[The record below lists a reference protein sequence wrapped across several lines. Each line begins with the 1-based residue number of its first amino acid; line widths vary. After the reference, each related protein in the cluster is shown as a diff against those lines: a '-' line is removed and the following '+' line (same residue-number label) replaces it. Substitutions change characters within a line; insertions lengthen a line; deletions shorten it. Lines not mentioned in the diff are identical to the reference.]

1 MKKIEEI
8 RSEIKE
14 KKYDIMPNQKT
25 STIPLYKKLKAGIIA
40 LFAKDKNQHRDS
52 FLKAGAVLASIPAI
66 VFSVT
71 ACQVETEEEHTL
83 VQKSVE
89 NFTSVSELKE
99 ECEKIYNVKDH
110 VIAIIEN
117 TIKDNYGENVK
128 ICSIY
133 YDWKDKFDGD
143 IFAIV
148 NINGKVEMLKFLN
161 QIDIEDISKTTYK
174 NGTYKLEDNVLKY
187 YTYLGENAIDLKDKS
202 FFVDEK
208 TGDLIIIE
216 NLNMLDAKIKESFG
230 KFEKV
235 DTNLSYNLDEEKQND
250 AKYAMQY
257 FLQSDTEA
265 FFLNTSLLYDENQD
279 KTICSI
285 SYLSSAKTYNLIKF
299 EFSGNVIDENGLLDK
314 DKAEEQFKY
323 YEVKTSEI
331 KTNTTKTAPVAI
343 IKEEMPQTIKFSSNQ
358 EYIDNGNL
366 PPEQIEINSWE
377 ELFNAFGEENSF
389 LIKDK
394 ILKLIKN
401 SITNSEKLYSEL
413 GNNAGINNVETL
425 KLYLDFEGSD
435 LLNIKVLCRYKFSDS
450 QFSIQIVT
458 FSFFQPINY
467 KDFDVKLYKKYDDR
481 NDGDLFLK
489 TENGIIV
496 IRFDYLINK
505 LDNSYVENKTHEG
518 SYADPPLNQ
527 TKFFNDLLLPLA
539 EKEGLIAD
547 SSTLYKN
554 YILKYSNKR
563 YKVEGYYYDSKTQLY
578 KEIYF
583 YLNDDGSSTIE
594 EACQNA
600 VDNGEYEIVFGT
612 EKVITADGI
621 EIDLTDGEYQ
631 SASNII
637 DENEK

>member
-1 MKKIEEI
+1 MKLK
-8 RSEIKE
+8 K

-25 STIPLYKKLKAGIIA
+25 GTIPLYKKLKAGIIA
-40 LFAKDKNQHRDS
+40 LFAKDKNQHRES
-52 FLKAGAVLASIPAI
+52 LLKAGAILATVPAI

-71 ACQVETEEEHTL
+71 ACQVETEESHEL

-89 NFTSVSELKE
+89 TFTSVSEFEE
-99 ECEKIYNVKDH
+99 ECEKIYSVQDK
-110 VIAIIEN
+110 VIANIEN
-117 TIKDNYGENVK
+117 TIKNNYGKDTK

-143 IFAIV
+143 VFAIV
-148 NINGKVEMLKFLN
+148 NINDKIEVLKFSN
-161 QIDIEDISKTTYK
+161 EINIEDISKITYK
-174 NGTYKLEDNVLKY
+174 NGTYKLEDNILKF
-187 YTYLGENAIDLKDKS
+187 YTYLGENSLDLTNQK
-202 FFVDEK
+202 FYVEEE
-208 TGDLIIIE
+208 TGDLILIE
-216 NLNMLDAKIKESFG
+216 NFDSLDAEIKKSFG
-230 KFEKV
+230 KFEQV
-235 DTNLSYNLDEEKQND
+235 NANLSNNLDIEKQND

-257 FLQSDTEA
+257 FLQSDTETL
-265 FFLNTSLLYDENQD
+265 FLNTSLSYDENQD
-279 KTICSI
+279 KTIYSV

-299 EFSGNVIDENGLLDK
+299 EFSGNVVTENGLLDK

-323 YEVKTSEI
+323 YEVKTSGI
-331 KTNTTKTAPVAI
+331 KTNTVATAPVAL
-343 IKEEMPQTIKFSSNQ
+343 IKEDLPQTLEFSSNQ
-358 EYIDNGNL
+358 EYIDNENL

-377 ELFNAFGEENSF
+377 ELFNVFGEENSF

-394 ILKLIKN
+394 ILELIKN
-401 SITNSEKLYSEL
+401 SITNSKKLYSEL

-435 LLNIKVLCRYKFSDS
+435 LLNIKVLCRYKFSDN

-637 DENEK
+637 

>member
-1 MKKIEEI
+1 MKKIEKI
-8 RSEIKE
+8 RNEIKE
-14 KKYDIMPNQKT
+14 KKYNIMPNQKT
-25 STIPLYKKLKAGIIA
+25 GTIPLYKKLKAGIIA
-40 LFAKDKNQHRDS
+40 LFAKDKNQHRKS
-52 FLKAGAVLASIPAI
+52 LLKAGAVLASIPAI

-99 ECEKIYNVKDH
+99 ECEKIYSVKDN
-110 VIAIIEN
+110 VIANIEN
-117 TIKDNYGENVK
+117 IIKDNYGENVK

-148 NINGKVEMLKFLN
+148 NINGKVEVLKFSN
-161 QIDIEDISKTTYK
+161 EINIEDISKTIYK
-174 NGTYKLEDNVLKY
+174 NGTYELEDNVLKF
-187 YTYLGENAIDLKDKS
+187 YTYLGENALDLTNQK
-202 FFVDEK
+202 FYVEEE

-216 NLNMLDAKIKESFG
+216 NLNKLDAKIKESFG

-235 DTNLSYNLDEEKQND
+235 DTNLSYNLDEEKQAD

-257 FLQSDTEA
+257 FLQSDKEA

-279 KTICSI
+279 KTIYSV

-299 EFSGNVIDENGLLDK
+299 EFSGNVVTENGLLDK

-343 IKEEMPQTIKFSSNQ
+343 IKEEMPQTIKVSSNQ

-377 ELFNAFGEENSF
+377 ELFNVLGEENSF

-394 ILKLIKN
+394 ILELIKN

-600 VDNGEYEIVFGT
+600 VDNGAYEIVFGT

-621 EIDLTDGEYQ
+621 EIDLTGGKYQ
-631 SASNII
+631 SASNIV